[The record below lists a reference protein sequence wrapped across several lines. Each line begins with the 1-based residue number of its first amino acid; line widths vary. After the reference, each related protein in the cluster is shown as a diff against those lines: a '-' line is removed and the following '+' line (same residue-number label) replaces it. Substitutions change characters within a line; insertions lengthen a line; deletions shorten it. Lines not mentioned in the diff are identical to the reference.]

1 MCDSAVQLKLAYSR
15 HKDLNVKGN
24 NDRSFDY
31 TQAATAQPG
40 AAQPS
45 YGAAN
50 RGNPAPIASY
60 NGPNADLLAGGGGA
74 PLGAHEMPPTGPP
87 PACSIT
93 CMMNRQHPLT
103 GDEQTRSP
111 CTPLARLL
119 AWKQDRAWGTLPGGC
134 GAAQSRRRCLVG
146 AVQE

>member
-1 MCDSAVQLKLAYSR
+1 MQLKITYSR

-24 NDRSFDY
+24 NERSFDY

-40 AAQPS
+40 SAQPS

-74 PLGAHEMPPTGPP
+74 PLGPHEMPPTGPT
-87 PACSIT
+87 PAGPI
-93 CMMNRQHPLT
+93 
-103 GDEQTRSP
+103 TRSLHRQDCWHGNSTGP
-111 CTPLARLL
+111 GKAARQL
-119 AWKQDRAWGTLPGGC
+119 WQSTVPQTVSGWGSTNQKSSRESNGPATRLP
-134 GAAQSRRRCLVG
+134 
-146 AVQE
+146 